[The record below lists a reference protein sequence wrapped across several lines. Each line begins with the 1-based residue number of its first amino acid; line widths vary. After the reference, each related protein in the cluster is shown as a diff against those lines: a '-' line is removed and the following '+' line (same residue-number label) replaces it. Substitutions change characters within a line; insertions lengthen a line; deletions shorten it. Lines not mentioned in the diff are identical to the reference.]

1 MRDLV
6 ERVWFGDDVIARL
19 ARAALVPTE
28 VLYRAS
34 IGVREALYDTGVFT
48 SHDPVLPAVSV
59 GNVTVGGTG
68 KTPVAAWI
76 AAELIERGA
85 RPAIVLRG
93 YGEDEPLVHARLNP
107 TVPVIVAADRV
118 AGIARARETGAT
130 IAVLDDAF
138 QHREVAREADVV
150 LVSADR
156 WSPSPRLLPAGPWR
170 EPLAALRRATIILVT
185 RKAANDTEVDAVNAA
200 LAAVAPRIPRST
212 IRLSPEELRS
222 ASAVASEEERRPIS
236 DVAGRDVRI
245 LTAIG
250 DPRAFVQQIEMIGGH
265 VAAEIYPDHHHF
277 QPHEIMRFVRSVP
290 ADGFAICTLKDAVKL
305 TGQWPR
311 EAPTLWYVSQRV
323 SVERGVGGVEH
334 ICPSRALGAFDAPS
348 ALIGPTSS
356 NSWQPTSDF
365 QLIESFDRTK
375 IDFSTRRT
383 RSKR

>member
-6 ERVWFGDDVIARL
+6 ERVWFGDDVLARV

-48 SHDPVLPAVSV
+48 SHEPVIPAVSV

-76 AAELIERGA
+76 AAELVERGA

-93 YGEDEPLVHARLNP
+93 YGDDEPLVHARLNP
-107 TVPVIVAADRV
+107 DVPVIVAADRV
-118 AGIARARETGAT
+118 VGVAQARDAGAT

-138 QHREVAREADVV
+138 QHRQVSREADIV

-156 WSPSPRLLPAGPWR
+156 WSPTSRLLPAGPLR
-170 EPLAALRRATIILVT
+170 EPLAALQRATIIVVT
-185 RKAANDTEVDAVNAA
+185 RKAATDAVVGVVNES
-200 LAAVAPRIPRST
+200 LAEIAPRVPRST
-212 IRLSPEELRS
+212 IRLSPDDLRAVSTSS
-222 ASAVASEEERRPIS
+222 AQESRRPIT
-236 DVAGRDVRI
+236 DVAGRRVRI

-250 DPRAFVQQIEMIGGH
+250 DPRAFAQQIEMLGAI
-265 VAAEIYPDHHHF
+265 VTAEIYPDHHRF
-277 QPHEIMRFVRSVP
+277 QPEEIARFVRTIPS
-290 ADGFAICTLKDAVKL
+290 DGLAICTLKDAVKL
-305 TGQWPR
+305 ADRWPR

-334 ICPSRALGAFDAPS
+334 ILDD
-348 ALIGPTSS
+348 L
-356 NSWQPTSDF
+356 
-365 QLIESFDRTK
+365 
-375 IDFSTRRT
+375 TRVPVR
-383 RSKR
+383 RER